1 MTLLEALEFRIGP
14 AQEHGGEPG
23 PPVRSPARPLP
34 RRYRGV
40 RNAGFARL
48 EALERRAM
56 ASAAGADAVDAL
68 QRQLEAVFS
77 EARAILAEQIA
88 ELDHCLKQA
97 QGLHAI
103 DDATHASGDYDKLTG
118 AEKRVFAELASGKPN
133 KIIAYDLGI
142 SEATVKAHVS
152 KILKKLKVHSRNRAI
167 ALFGVRLAS

>member
-1 MTLLEALEFRIGP
+1 
-14 AQEHGGEPG
+14 
-23 PPVRSPARPLP
+23 
-34 RRYRGV
+34 
-40 RNAGFARL
+40 
-48 EALERRAM
+48 M

-97 QGLHAI
+97 QGLRAI